1 MWGQAAWA
9 APRKQAK
16 AVQPGQ
22 PPIHRLS
29 HGVLTHVHQP
39 IGLGYLLGRWAHFVG
54 REVAPDQWQRVLM
67 TKRGSDDRA
76 VGEVLEGRPW
86 GAAWRCSHAKQP
98 RHNAVLSSSG
108 AGSPPP
114 PPGSAP
120 CTACE
125 TAQSWPAATSSAQW
139 VSCEWGRMSGCCS
152 RRSGAGTPTG
162 PSNHTSLRGSQP
174 SRMSPCSHLERAQLL
189 RRAGRVCC
197 CSIELDVALL
207 QAGAARSVHWGR
219 VARKRPLQLP

>member
-39 IGLGYLLGRWAHFVG
+39 IGLGYLLGGGAHFVG

-120 CTACE
+120 CTACG
-125 TAQSWPAATSSAQW
+125 TAQSWPAAASSAQW
-139 VSCEWGRMSGCCS
+139 AIMSGVQWSGVGVNRCCRVGGLALAPS
-152 RRSGAGTPTG
+152 TG
-162 PSNHTSLRGSQP
+162 PTNRTSLRGSQP
-174 SRMSPCSHLERAQLL
+174 SRVSPSSHLERAQLL
-189 RRAGRVCC
+189 RRAGRVCGC
-197 CSIELDVALL
+197 CIELGVALL
-207 QAGAARSVHWGR
+207 HRRAVRSGHWR
-219 VARKRPLQLP
+219 